1 MAGVKKLDPYRDNK
15 QEYGAGKKPRLV
27 DVGPGRY
34 LMAPGNGAPGGE
46 VFVARMPPLY
56 GMAYTLKFASKAAG
70 RDYVVGKLEGIWWAE
85 GREMQVVADIDS
97 TDLRWKLLMR
107 VPDFITGADLA
118 AARRQLHEKGKGEGV
133 EQIGLEEMA
142 EGRCVQALHVGP
154 YDQEDATMALMREF
168 AAANGL
174 RLEGRHHE
182 IYLSDPNRTAPEKL
196 RTILRN
202 PVGDAGGQP
211 PADRDAPAG

>member
-1 MAGVKKLDPYRDNK
+1 MAGAKKLGPYRDNK

-27 DVGPGRY
+27 DVGTGRY
-34 LMAPGNGAPGGE
+34 LVAPGNGAPGEE
-46 VFVARMPPLY
+46 VFMERMPPLY
-56 GMAYTLKFASKAAG
+56 GMAYTLKFASKSAG
-70 RDYVVGKLEGIWWAE
+70 RDYTVGKLEGIWWAE
-85 GREMQVVADIDS
+85 GREMQVMADIDPG
-97 TDLRWKLLMR
+97 DLQWKLLMR
-107 VPDFITGADLA
+107 VPDFIGEDELA
-118 AARRQLHEKGKGEGV
+118 AARRQLHEKGKGAGT

-154 YDQEDATMALMREF
+154 YDQEDATVALMREF

-174 RLEGRHHE
+174 RFDGRHHE

-202 PVGDAGGQP
+202 PVDEAGG
-211 PADRDAPAG
+211 